1 MSPLMMY
8 ITYKNV
14 LVLKVDFE
22 FPLDSKPSDISLNSL
37 KLLVR
42 CSSF

>member
-14 LVLKVDFE
+14 LVLKVSFE
-22 FPLDSKPSDISLNSL
+22 FTIPN
-37 KLLVR
+37 LVTLV
-42 CSSF
+42 